1 MDGQSSDFPSL
12 QDVLPGS
19 TIQAVCHELS
29 KDRSNKLTVVML
41 LLLADFLLH
50 LRIDIVLLF
59 VLFCIACME

>member
-1 MDGQSSDFPSL
+1 MDGKSSDFPSL

-19 TIQAVCHELS
+19 TTQAVCHELS

-50 LRIDIVLLF
+50 LRIDIVLFF
-59 VLFCIACME
+59 VFSCIA